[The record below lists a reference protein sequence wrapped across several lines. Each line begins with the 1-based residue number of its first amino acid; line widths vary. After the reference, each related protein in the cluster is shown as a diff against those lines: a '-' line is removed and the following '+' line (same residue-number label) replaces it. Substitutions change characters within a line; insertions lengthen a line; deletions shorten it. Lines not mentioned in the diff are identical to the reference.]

1 MTIAGLALVVVG
13 LAVGLTTPTET
24 AYNGQWL
31 LGGIIAALGLA
42 LMWRDRKGGPRD
54 RRKE

>member
-1 MTIAGLALVVVG
+1 MTIAGLALIVVG
-13 LAVGLTTPTET
+13 LAVGLTSPI

-42 LMWRDRKGGPRD
+42 LIWRN
-54 RRKE
+54 RKEKQ